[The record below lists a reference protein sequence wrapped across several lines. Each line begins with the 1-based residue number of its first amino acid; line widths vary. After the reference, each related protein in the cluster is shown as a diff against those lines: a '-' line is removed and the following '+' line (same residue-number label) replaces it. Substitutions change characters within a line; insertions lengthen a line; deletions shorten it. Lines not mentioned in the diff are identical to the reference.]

1 MSSAVLKVRKIKEK
15 EEKERG
21 VKDRAEK
28 KHESTTQKPK
38 EKLFRYFY
46 NIHGSLLFLERFD
59 SLHKTIL

>member
-21 VKDRAEK
+21 VKARAEK

-46 NIHGSLLFLERFD
+46 NIHGFPI
-59 SLHKTIL
+59 ILRKV